1 MLSVRPSV
9 RLSGV
14 TLRQGDRLGKATSIV
29 ITRIFSEV
37 RYLKSLFARR
47 RSAIWCKGNTLT
59 FGVEGSVGPTSRYPE
74 FMFLNKLSGKKTINS
89 YAKTRRLAAW
99 TVSATEIAFCRR
111 VKGWLGGSVVRAL
124 PRDRKVA
131 SSTPGQSATE

>member
-89 YAKTRRLAAW
+89 YAKTHR
-99 TVSATEIAFCRR
+99 E
-111 VKGWLGGSVVRAL
+111 VRIPDGFDAD
-124 PRDRKVA
+124 RDPHNISYSRTYYESLTRSYSDITFIVM
-131 SSTPGQSATE
+131 